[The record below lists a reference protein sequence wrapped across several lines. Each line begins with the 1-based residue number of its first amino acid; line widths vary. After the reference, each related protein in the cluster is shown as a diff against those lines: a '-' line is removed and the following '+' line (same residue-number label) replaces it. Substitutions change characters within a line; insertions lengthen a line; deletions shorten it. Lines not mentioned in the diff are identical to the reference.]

1 MAKKAPKRRINK
13 RMRRAVRKSVS
24 AMFMATALLI
34 AAIPVQDNV
43 AAESMTP
50 IYVDGAGNSTKPEAA
65 AITYDA
71 GSDDVSLSVTPR
83 DSEADWVDAYTI
95 VDAGSENYRLQT
107 IFKVGVAG
115 RYNVITAFNQDY
127 LMPASG
133 TLEIPVNVVTEYY
146 QFDKDTPAVQTY
158 INGSR
163 ETLQNLYSAYYPS
176 NVKGEDEDGNPIYLI
191 DIREVPEG
199 EPTQDVINMA
209 LHVHACVHQGM
220 TTPTDG
226 KDVACRA
233 QKVVIPQT
241 GDNNKETYIPYNPND
256 KTFYHEY
263 DRDIDGIANGAF
275 SNDKTHGGQAYNG
288 LGSDKDSITINTL
301 VLPLTLKVIGDY
313 AFAGCSGISTIKIE
327 ATNLTSIGNHAF
339 EGCSGMTGIT
349 INTLEKIGVEAFKGC
364 ASLRTLT
371 FPGTLKDIGTGAFA
385 NCRSLNSVDMSPIT
399 GDNTIGNF
407 AFYNCAGLSS
417 FTFDDGTMAVGDGAF
432 AVPATEVIT
441 GSWKEVVFGSNI
453 VSLGKGVLDGR
464 SNIETVVLPA
474 AYGKQGNVTL
484 DEGFFRQCKN
494 LKWVKME
501 GAHVSFYDNTFVS
514 VTSDDFY
521 VEGPATIDGTD
532 DKNYTDSDYYSNPR
546 TSAHTAGITYKF
558 TANGKPYYDVAYN
571 YQKKDKDGNPIYQEV
586 TEQQPVYDEDGNPV
600 TDDDGNP
607 VYEDV
612 VVRKPVLVTDYYL
625 INAETGALEKYTP
638 DPDNNEYTEIVIK
651 GDYNG
656 ISVKSI
662 AEGCFDE
669 VKKTATK
676 LIVEDNTISG
686 IEDNAF
692 KDFISL
698 RVVELGNSVASIG
711 KSAFEGCDA
720 LEDVYFGMEKVT
732 IGDKAFAKNI
742 SAAPVGLTFHGK
754 IEKGFAPFDW
764 AMESQNELSSSG
776 LRILYKG
783 LPPTDLATIYD
794 RGASDETTTVTP
806 LIFYPIYN
814 YLDADNEEYRQEKAL
829 LYGMD
834 VDDYSI
840 IGRYEVGTAGDETP
854 AGGFADAED
863 VAYVN
868 AAYNIVIPSGIT
880 SIDSPAFYNAQ
891 GNNTSITTY
900 VGGKISVPSNSREAV
915 MYASMTSEDGSVPGL
930 FSGYYDDYPEGSE
943 DAEKYEVEKKG
954 NDRVESITMSTV
966 TSIPDYAFDSCER
979 LKTVDLGAACKEI
992 GIAPFRGCTSLE
1004 SVTGND
1010 TIISENDIIYTLNE
1024 DGTYTLVEC
1033 LPSRGKNGNQEVSVA
1048 NDPKLASVSKINES
1062 AFVDCKN
1069 VVTVNLSG
1077 CNLITNIP
1085 KDCFKNCTALRTVI
1099 LPTKVNY
1106 IEEGAFKGLTQIHVT
1121 IPAKE
1126 VYIHRDAF
1134 EHGNGENGTR
1144 PGEKLSTVVIKS
1156 YEDSSAYRYTEDNY
1170 IGFEAYNEYEH
1181 TVVFLNWD
1189 FEELDRTSV
1198 QDGQSVRQF
1207 AEALNP
1213 KRSGYRFT
1221 GWKSITADASLD
1233 KIVADTTFVAQF
1245 NRSGSN
1251 SGGNGNNGTTSGN
1264 GSNNNNSNNSNNGS
1278 NTLYTLTVVNGSGSG
1293 SYVKDANVIIT
1304 ANNPATGKKFKE
1316 WVVDTNNA
1324 TLAST
1329 RVTATS
1335 FKMPAADVKV
1345 TAVYEDDK
1353 SSSGNRNNSTVSG
1366 NGSSGSSTNRNNS
1379 NSTKVVITRPGI
1391 SDTDLAAAKVNGSK
1405 DGFIV
1410 KISETEEATA
1420 AVEAALINKYGS
1432 LDNIRYCAMDISLY
1446 DSTGTNKITDTTG
1459 YTIDITIP
1467 IPDSLREYAGNNK
1480 TAAVVNSQLEALS
1493 PKFSTIDGVPCVTFR
1508 ATHFSPYTVYVD
1520 TQNLTAGGLDA
1531 TPKTGDGIH
1540 PKWFLSF
1547 GLACLSVILFMKKDK
1562 KSPKMKVA

>member
-1 MAKKAPKRRINK
+1 MAKKAPRKRMNK
-13 RMRRAVRKSVS
+13 RMRRAVRKSLS

-43 AAESMTP
+43 AAESMEP
-50 IYVDGAGNSTKPEAA
+50 IYTDGAGNSTEPEAE

-71 GSDDVSLSVTPR
+71 GLDDTSLSVKTQTA
-83 DSEADWVDAYTI
+83 EADWANAWTI
-95 VDAGSENYRLQT
+95 VDAGNESYRLQT

-115 RYNVITAFNQDY
+115 KYNVITAFNQDY
-127 LMPASG
+127 LMPANG
-133 TLEIPVNVVTEYY
+133 ILEIPTDVVTEYY
-146 QFDKDTPAVQTY
+146 QFDENTEAVETL

-163 ETLQNLYSAYYPS
+163 TTLQETYSAYYPS
-176 NVKGEDEDGNPIYLI
+176 NIKGEDEDGKPIYVI
-191 DIREVPEG
+191 DISDTTEV
-199 EPTQDVINMA
+199 TQDVINMA

-220 TTPTDG
+220 TTSKDG
-226 KDVACRA
+226 KDVACKA
-233 QKVVIPQT
+233 QKVVIPQA
-241 GDNNKETYIPYNPND
+241 GSDNLETYIPYNPND
-256 KTFYHEY
+256 KTFYSESA
-263 DRDIDGIANGAF
+263 RQINGIADGAF
-275 SNDKTHGGQAYNG
+275 SNDKEHGGQAYNG

-301 VLPLTLKVIGDY
+301 ILPLTLNVIGDY

-349 INTLEKIGVEAFKGC
+349 INTLEKVGVEAFKGC
-364 ASLRTLT
+364 ASLKTLS
-371 FPGTLKDIGTGAFA
+371 FPGTLKSIGAGAFA
-385 NCRSLNSVDMSPIT
+385 NCRSLTSVDMSPIT
-399 GDNTIGNF
+399 GDNTIGDF

-417 FTFDDGTMAVGDGAF
+417 FTFDDGTTSVGDGAF

-441 GSWKEVVFGSNI
+441 GSWKEVAFGSNI

-464 SNIETVVLPA
+464 SNVETVVLPA

-484 DEGFFRQCKN
+484 DAGFFRQCKN
-494 LKWVKME
+494 LQWVKME
-501 GAHVSFYDNTFVS
+501 GAHVSFYENTFVS

-532 DKNYTDSDYYSNPR
+532 NKNYADPDYYSNPR
-546 TSAHTAGITYKF
+546 TSAHNAGITYKF
-558 TANGKPYYDVAYN
+558 TANGKPYFDIAYN
-571 YQKKDKDGNPIYQEV
+571 YQKKDKNGEPVYEEKTV
-586 TEQQPVYDEDGNPV
+586 EQQKYDEDGNPMYD
-600 TDDDGNP
+600 TDGNP
-607 VYEDV
+607 IMETVTV
-612 VVRKPVLVTDYYL
+612 KVPVLVTDYYL

-638 DPDNNEYTEIVIK
+638 DPNNNEYTEIVIK

-656 ISVKSI
+656 VSVKSI
-662 AEGCFDE
+662 AEGCFDD
-669 VKKTATK
+669 VKETATK

-692 KDFISL
+692 KDFIKL
-698 RVVELGNSVASIG
+698 KEVRLGNSVASIG
-711 KSAFEGCDA
+711 ASAFEGCDA
-720 LEDVYFGMEKVT
+720 LEDVYFGMESVT
-732 IGDKAFAKNI
+732 IGNKAFAKNI
-742 SAAPVGLTFHGK
+742 SAVPTGLTFHGK
-754 IEKGFAPFDW
+754 IEQGFAPFDW

-783 LPPTDLATIYD
+783 LSPSDLATIYD
-794 RGASDETTTVTP
+794 RGSSDDTTTVTP

-834 VDDYSI
+834 WEDYSI
-840 IGRYEVGTAGDETP
+840 IGRYEAGTAGDDTP
-854 AGGFADAED
+854 AGGFADAQD
-863 VAYVN
+863 VAYVD
-868 AAYNIVIPSGIT
+868 AAYHIVIPSGIT
-880 SIDSPAFYNAQ
+880 SIDSPAFYSAQ
-891 GNNTSITTY
+891 GNNASITTY
-900 VGGKISVPSNSREAV
+900 VGGKITIPSNSREAV

-930 FSGYYDDYPEGSE
+930 FSGYYEDYPEGSE
-943 DAEKYEVEKKG
+943 EAEEYETEKKG
-954 NDRVESITMSTV
+954 NDRVESITMSAV

-1004 SVTGND
+1004 TVIGND

-1048 NDPKLASVSKINES
+1048 NDPKLASVSVINES

-1077 CNLITNIP
+1077 CNQITKIP
-1085 KDCFKNCTALRTVI
+1085 KDCFKGCTALRTVI

-1134 EHGNGENGTR
+1134 EHGNGENGTKV
-1144 PGEKLSTVVIKS
+1144 GEKLSTVVIKS

-1207 AEALNP
+1207 AEELSP
-1213 KRSGYRFT
+1213 TRKGYKFT

-1233 KIVADTTFVAQF
+1233 KITADTTFVAQF
-1245 NRSGSN
+1245 DKSTSSSGS
-1251 SGGNGNNGTTSGN
+1251 GNNGSASGNN
-1264 GSNNNNSNNSNNGS
+1264 GSNNSSNNNNGS
-1278 NTLYTLTVVNGSGSG
+1278 GNKLYTLTVVNGSGSG

-1335 FKMPAADVKV
+1335 FKMPEADVKI

-1353 SSSGNRNNSTVSG
+1353 SSSGNKNSSTVSG
-1366 NGSSGSSTNRNNS
+1366 NGSSSSTNRNSS

-1391 SDTDLAAAKVNGSK
+1391 SDTDLASAKVNGSK

-1410 KISETEEATA
+1410 KISETAEATA

-1432 LDNIRYCAMDISLY
+1432 LDNLRYCAMDISLY

-1467 IPDSLREYAGNNK
+1467 LPDSLREYAGNNK
-1480 TAAVVNSQLEALS
+1480 TAAVVNSQLESLT
-1493 PKFSTIDGVPCVTFR
+1493 PKFTTIDGVPCVTFR
-1508 ATHFSPYTVYVD
+1508 ATHFSPYTIYVD
-1520 TQNLTAGGLDA
+1520 TQNLTAGGLDS

-1547 GLACLSVILFMKKDK
+1547 GLGCLSVILFMKKDK
-1562 KSPKMKVA
+1562 KSPKIKVA